1 MALSLYGP
9 VTQLTGV
16 GPKLKACLHKIGIRR
31 VMDVLFHLPMRYQN
45 KAVVTPISQLKAEQ
59 EAVVEGI
66 IRHSHIRQG
75 RQSVLTVTLDDHFT
89 SLNLVFF
96 HFSQHQAKAFTSG
109 KKIRVFGQVKPGLH
123 GWQMMHPE
131 YELNPEHMLINAPI
145 NPNATL
151 TAIYPSTAGITQKH
165 WQDLQSQA
173 LTLLKLADKHPLIT
187 ADVNSEDLL
196 PLLTYLH
203 HPNIDADVPALLQR
217 SHALIEKLAF
227 EELLA
232 HQLSLLHLR
241 HNKQNYQAT
250 PLTLDTK
257 TQQKFMQQLGFA
269 LTSAQQR
276 VFNDILTDFNQAHPM
291 LRLIQ
296 GDVGSGK
303 TVVAALAALAAVR
316 SGFQV
321 AILAP
326 TEILAEQH
334 LFSFQQWFKT
344 LDIEVDWLISRHS
357 KQHKQA
363 LLQRLQSSDENA
375 LSILIGTHAI
385 FQDDVAFNKLGL
397 VIIDEQHRF
406 GVHQRLALRDKGLHI
421 DATSHPEEP
430 IVMAPHQLVMTATPI
445 PRTLAMCA
453 YADLDCSVIDELPA
467 GRKAIQTVA
476 MEQHRRAEVTE
487 RILHLCQ
494 QGQQVYWVCTLI
506 HESESLDCQSAN
518 ETFEFLQRALPELK
532 IGLVHGQ
539 LNADKKSLIMQDFS
553 SGELDVLVATTVIE
567 VGVNVPNAT
576 LMVIENPE
584 RLGLAQLH
592 QLRGR
597 VGRGQLQSFCLLL
610 YQKPLTEQ
618 GKERL
623 KVMRESSDGFI
634 IAEKDLQLR
643 GPGELL
649 GSQQS
654 GITRFKIADLQ
665 LHEYL
670 IEKVDKKAHQLM
682 QDEEANHQLIQLLSE
697 RWIEAADDYVQ
708 A

>member
-16 GPKLKACLHKIGIRR
+16 GPKLQASLKKLKIHR
-31 VMDVLFHLPMRYQN
+31 VIDILFHLPMRYQN
-45 KAVVTPISQLKAEQ
+45 KAVITPIADLKAEQ

-66 IRHSHIRQG
+66 IRHAHLRAG
-75 RQSVLTVTLDDHFT
+75 RQKVLTVTLDDNFT
-89 SLNLVFF
+89 ALNLVFF
-96 HFSQHQAKAFTSG
+96 HFSDAQAKAFTSG
-109 KKIRVFGQVKPGLH
+109 KKIRAFGQIKPGLH

-131 YELNPEHMLINAPI
+131 YELGPTPLAANTH
-145 NPNATL
+145 ATL
-151 TAIYPSTAGITQKH
+151 TAIYPSTAGITQKQWH
-165 WQDLQSQA
+165 DLQTQA
-173 LTLLKLADKHPLIT
+173 LDLLKLSGDTQRFTDADKRSNAETLLDTLHFIHQPDIQ
-187 ADVNSEDLL
+187 ADVISLQQRQHPFIED
-196 PLLTYLH
+196 
-203 HPNIDADVPALLQR
+203 
-217 SHALIEKLAF
+217 LAF

-241 HNKQNYQAT
+241 HHKQIYKAA
-250 PLTLDTK
+250 PLQIDL
-257 TQQKFMQQLGFA
+257 QQQQQFIQQLGFE
-269 LTSAQQR
+269 LTQAQQR
-276 VFNDILTDFNQAHPM
+276 VLDEIFSDFKKPQPM

-303 TVVAALAALAAVR
+303 TVVAALAALAAIS

-334 LFSFQQWFKT
+334 LLSFQQWFKP
-344 LDIEVDWLISRHS
+344 LNISVDWLVSRHK
-357 KQHKQA
+357 KQHKDAVLNQ
-363 LLQRLQSSDENA
+363 LKQRNKDSLK
-375 LSILIGTHAI
+375 LLIGTHAI

-421 DATSHPEEP
+421 DDNIHNTGPLSYT
-430 IVMAPHQLVMTATPI
+430 APHQLVMTATPI

-467 GRKAIQTVA
+467 GRKTIQTVV
-476 MEQHRRAEVTE
+476 MEQHRRAEVVE
-487 RILHLCQ
+487 RILTLCQ
-494 QGQQVYWVCTLI
+494 QGQQVYWVNTLI
-506 HESESLDCQSAN
+506 HESENMDCQSAA
-518 ETFEFLQRALPELK
+518 ETAAFLQQALPQLN

-539 LNADKKSLIMQDFS
+539 LNSEQKTATMQAFS
-553 SGELDVLVATTVIE
+553 SGKLDVLVATTVIE
-567 VGVNVPNAT
+567 VGVNIPNAT

-597 VGRGQLQSFCLLL
+597 VGRGHQQSFCLLL
-610 YQKPLTEQ
+610 YQKPLTDN
-618 GKERL
+618 GKARL
-623 KVMRESSDGFI
+623 KVLRESSDGFV

-654 GITRFKIADLQ
+654 GITRFKVADLQ
-665 LHEYL
+665 LHGHLLEA
-670 IEKVDKKAHQLM
+670 VDKTAHALM
-682 QDEEANHQLIQLLSE
+682 QDSQKNQVLIEMLSQ